1 MSNYNEKEMYGMGE
15 ILNSVFSNIDA
26 ARVSQGNDIINVWE
40 ETVQKI
46 YNYGPKLVG
55 HTRVV
60 DLKNGVLL
68 VETDH
73 PGWNQILNTYKDFLI
88 KGLKMKIK
96 DLEISTLAFKVKG
109 TSVALSES
117 YEESKKRQDQELIE
131 KLESNEK
138 KLEEMGYKNQAVGEI
153 NPEITKLFSGIL
165 GEK

>member
-1 MSNYNEKEMYGMGE
+1 MNNYNEKEMYGMGE

>member
-153 NPEITKLFSGIL
+153 NPEIAKLFSGIL

>member
-1 MSNYNEKEMYGMGE
+1 MNNYNEKEMYGMGE

-117 YEESKKRQDQELIE
+117 
-131 KLESNEK
+131 
-138 KLEEMGYKNQAVGEI
+138 
-153 NPEITKLFSGIL
+153 
-165 GEK
+165 

>member
-1 MSNYNEKEMYGMGE
+1 MNNYNEKEMYGMGE

-138 KLEEMGYKNQAVGEI
+138 KLEEMGYKNQAEGEI
-153 NPEITKLFSGIL
+153 NPEIAKLFSGIL

>member
-26 ARVSQGNDIINVWE
+26 ARVSQGNDINNVWE

-153 NPEITKLFSGIL
+153 NPEIAKLWVGIL

>member
-1 MSNYNEKEMYGMGE
+1 MNNYNEKEMYGMGE

-138 KLEEMGYKNQAVGEI
+138 KLEEMGYKNHAEGEI
-153 NPEITKLFSGIL
+153 NPEIAKLFSGIL

>member
-1 MSNYNEKEMYGMGE
+1 MNNYNEKEMYGMGE

-138 KLEEMGYKNQAVGEI
+138 KLEEMGYKNQAEGEI
-153 NPEITKLFSGIL
+153 NPEIAKLFSGIL
-165 GEK
+165 SEK

>member
-1 MSNYNEKEMYGMGE
+1 MSNYNEKEMYGMGG

-138 KLEEMGYKNQAVGEI
+138 KLEEMGYKNQAEGEI
-153 NPEITKLFSGIL
+153 NPEIAKLFSGIL

>member
-1 MSNYNEKEMYGMGE
+1 MNNYNEKEMYGMGE

-138 KLEEMGYKNQAVGEI
+138 KLEKMGYKNQAEGEI
-153 NPEITKLFSGIL
+153 NPEIAKLFSGIL

>member
-1 MSNYNEKEMYGMGE
+1 MNNYNEKEMYGMGE

-153 NPEITKLFSGIL
+153 NPEIAKLFSGIL

>member
-138 KLEEMGYKNQAVGEI
+138 KLEEMGYKNQAEGEI
-153 NPEITKLFSGIL
+153 NPEIAKLFSGIL

>member
-26 ARVSQGNDIINVWE
+26 ARVSQGNDINNVWE

-153 NPEITKLFSGIL
+153 NPEIAKLFSGIL

>member
-1 MSNYNEKEMYGMGE
+1 MNNYNEKEMYGMGE

-153 NPEITKLFSGIL
+153 NPEIAKLFSDIL